1 MRRFGLRVR
10 TGTTRRRFVAGAAA
24 GALAVPLAGPVLLR
38 AGRASATQADLE
50 VAIREITRGARPQEG
65 RVKVDA
71 PPLAETGTSVPVTI
85 SVDSPMTETDRVTA
99 IHILLERNPE
109 PDAAHFSF
117 GPRAGKAEISTRLRM
132 FAPQRVFGLAAM
144 SDGSFWIG
152 SIHVEVTLAA
162 CVEIDVK

>member
-1 MRRFGLRVR
+1 MRRVSARVG

-24 GALAVPLAGPVLLR
+24 GALAAPALLH
-38 AGRASATQADLE
+38 AGRAGATQADLE
-50 VAIREITRGARPQEG
+50 VAIREITKGVKPREG

-85 SVDSPMTETDRVTA
+85 TVESPMTERDRVTA
-99 IHILLERNPE
+99 IHILLEQNPE
-109 PDAAHFSF
+109 PDAAHFTL
-117 GPRAGKAEISTRLRM
+117 GPRAGKAEIATRLRM
-132 FAPQRVFGLAAM
+132 FAPQRVYGLAAL

-162 CVEIDVK
+162 CVEMDVR